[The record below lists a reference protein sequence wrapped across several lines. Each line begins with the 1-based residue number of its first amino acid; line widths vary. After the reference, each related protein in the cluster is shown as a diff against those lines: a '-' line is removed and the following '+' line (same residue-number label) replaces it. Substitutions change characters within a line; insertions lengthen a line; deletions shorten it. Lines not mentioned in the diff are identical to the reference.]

1 MLGFN
6 KYIRINFEASHNAFT
21 HWSSMD
27 VISTNFE
34 EIVSK
39 LTMTIAH
46 LPSFTLGPTGL
57 SYLTLDADVEG
68 KPVCDEPAICP
79 HTPPCSGIT
88 PPATTPTSLCLD
100 RTWALSLRTLATNR
114 RGGTLAGNQNT
125 GLVQLL
131 SLPTVC
137 VLPHSRDSN
146 KVATTL
152 KGMHQLIIVGS
163 LNLNTISKGDGKP
176 KENREQHKV
185 QIGQQ
190 QQLTESALPLLLV
203 KASPMRPA
211 PRTSPPLPSWL

>member
-1 MLGFN
+1 MAIT
-6 KYIRINFEASHNAFT
+6 Y
-21 HWSSMD
+21 
-27 VISTNFE
+27 
-34 EIVSK
+34 
-39 LTMTIAH
+39 
-46 LPSFTLGPTGL
+46 L

-68 KPVCDEPAICP
+68 KPVYDEPAIRP
-79 HTPPCSGIT
+79 HGQPCSKIAST
-88 PPATTPTSLCLD
+88 TTTPTTLSLC
-100 RTWALSLRTLATNR
+100 TLATKR
-114 RGGTLAGNQNT
+114 KGGTLAGNRTT